1 MPFSL
6 TKDWSR
12 HFGESLSPIFLPH
25 FFCYDDKYKL
35 ARKCMQS
42 YINNSDISNT
52 VGHFTYMNPQLE
64 NKLFLASFTMLW
76 LTYII

>member
-1 MPFSL
+1 
-6 TKDWSR
+6 
-12 HFGESLSPIFLPH
+12 
-25 FFCYDDKYKL
+25 
-35 ARKCMQS
+35 MQS

-76 LTYII
+76 LTYIL